1 MEDPRQYIVRTSGD
15 GLTRGVFRGLSM
27 THPNRLDMTEWPGKI
42 SDEQW
47 MSDNT
52 YAMHSPPPFHPNR
65 RSCAGSSV
73 THHASPFRG
82 SSDNYAIW
90 ARVRSFVSLYAVFG
104 L

>member
-52 YAMHSPPPFHPNR
+52 YAMHSTPTP
-65 RSCAGSSV
+65 SESSIV
-73 THHASPFRG
+73 CWFLG
-82 SSDNYAIW
+82 YSSRFA
-90 ARVRSFVSLYAVFG
+90 VSWIF
-104 L
+104 